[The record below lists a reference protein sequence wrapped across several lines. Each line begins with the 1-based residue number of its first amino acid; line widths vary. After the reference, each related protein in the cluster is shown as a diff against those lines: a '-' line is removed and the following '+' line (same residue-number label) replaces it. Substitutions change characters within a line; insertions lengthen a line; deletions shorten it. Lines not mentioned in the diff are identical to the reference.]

1 MGSLQNLIPPP
12 KAGGRHHALDMRA
25 VVNAPF
31 YIVDGGISQ
40 RALEVLRLLAADSSN
55 RDIVEALYISLN
67 TVATHVRNIL
77 TKTGTANRTEAA
89 AYALRCGLLAE

>member
-1 MGSLQNLIPPP
+1 MGSHQNLIPLP

-40 RALEVLRLLAADSSN
+40 RALEVLRLLAADRSN
-55 RDIVEALYISLN
+55 RDIVEALYSLN